1 MISSPPDQPAS
12 PGNGTPQTLQ
22 AGLLKDG
29 RLHLQNG
36 PIDLIIGALGE
47 PEELRKAYMQAY
59 DGFDGLLEALAD
71 DFESLSRPITS
82 EPKSKCGVGDR
93 MINAVSRF
101 SEDHFVTPMAAVAGA
116 VADTVLSVMV
126 TSRRV
131 KRAYV
136 NNGGDIALHI
146 AEGEEM
152 TVGVVP
158 QVEALVPQGAIKISA
173 SMGARGVATSG
184 WSGRS
189 MSLGIADA
197 VTVLAESAA
206 AADAAA
212 TLIANDVDLEHPA
225 IERAR
230 ANSLV
235 EGSDLGD
242 LLVTTAVGSLTENE
256 VSEAL
261 ASGEETA
268 QEFLDSGAIIGAF
281 LIKDRQMRI
290 VGDVRH
296 CLQSMAGK
304 NQESRGNGGGFVQ

>member
-1 MISSPPDQPAS
+1 
-12 PGNGTPQTLQ
+12 
-22 AGLLKDG
+22 
-29 RLHLQNG
+29 
-36 PIDLIIGALGE
+36 
-47 PEELRKAYMQAY
+47 
-59 DGFDGLLEALAD
+59 
-71 DFESLSRPITS
+71 
-82 EPKSKCGVGDR
+82 
-93 MINAVSRF
+93 
-101 SEDHFVTPMAAVAGA
+101 
-116 VADTVLSVMV
+116 
-126 TSRRV
+126 
-131 KRAYV
+131 RAYV

-146 AEGEEM
+146 ADGEEM

-212 TLIANDVDLEHPA
+212 TLIANDVDLDHPA

-296 CLQSMAGK
+296 CLQSMVGK
-304 NQESRGNGGGFVQ
+304 NKESRGNGGGFVQ